1 MSKKYLVAVLL
12 IGFLALSFNGVSS
25 AQATKKEADTTDY
38 SYGAVVKVSSSQL
51 VVAEYDFEKD
61 QEVNATYELDP
72 KVELKNVKSIGEIAQ
87 GDSVDITYFIKNG
100 KKIAT
105 IIEVAK
111 PVEERTAPFG
121 E

>member
-1 MSKKYLVAVLL
+1 MSRKYLVAVLL
-12 IGFLALSFNGVSS
+12 IGFLALSFNGASS
-25 AQATKKEADTTDY
+25 AQAATKQADMSDY
-38 SYGAVVKVSSSQL
+38 SYGAVVKASSSQL

-61 QEVNATYELDP
+61 QEINVTYELDP
-72 KVELKNVKSIGEIAQ
+72 KVELKNVKSMGEIAQ
-87 GDSVDITYFIKNG
+87 GDSVDITYVVKNG

-111 PVEERTAPFG
+111 PVEEHTAPFG